1 MTSPI
6 YTPANWYWIVAGS
19 TTQVWSSAATA
30 YVAVTDATYQA
41 WLAAGNV
48 PTPIDSEASL
58 AQVLALRGLPTG
70 ALVNPFVTC
79 QLWQLE
85 SVMTPAQWAAVQS
98 AVAAL
103 ANPAVTAFFAHGT
116 NQIPANSTT
125 LLALAAGLTPPLTPA
140 QVTALV
146 AAASAISVP

>member
-1 MTSPI
+1 MTIPI

-19 TTQVWSSAATA
+19 TTLVWSSAATA
-30 YVAVTDATYQA
+30 YVALTDATYQA

-70 ALVNPFVTC
+70 AIVNPFATC

-85 SVMTPAQWAAVQS
+85 SVLTSAQWS
-98 AVAAL
+98 AVTTAV
-103 ANPAVTAFFAHGT
+103 ANLNNPTVTAFFAHGT
-116 NQIPANSTT
+116 NQIPADSTT
-125 LLALAAGLTPPLTPA
+125 LASIAASVGISA
-140 QVTALV
+140 SNIQALV
-146 AAASAISVP
+146 AQAATVSIP